1 MSIVAIIASPRK
13 KGNTNTIVEA
23 MVEGAKKNGKDVKV
37 YHLNTLSNA
46 KGCQACMGCK
56 KAGKCIV
63 EDDHAEILAAVRDAE
78 GLIVSTPV
86 YFGEACGQFRLLQ
99 DRFYGFLGPNFVPN
113 IAPGKKCAVV
123 VACGGGEA
131 GAKALADKIEGTLA
145 GMLKFVPV
153 GKIVYAD
160 KNDPEN
166 AAAKNSAVLEEAKAI
181 GKKF

>member
-1 MSIVAIIASPRK
+1 MSIVAIISSPRK
-13 KGNTNTIVEA
+13 NKNSATIVEA
-23 MVEGAKKNGKDVKV
+23 MIEGAKKNGKDVKV
-37 YHLNTLSNA
+37 YHLNSLSHA
-46 KGCQACMGCK
+46 RGCQACMGCK
-56 KAGKCIV
+56 AAGKCVIK
-63 EDDHAEILAAVRDAE
+63 DDHTEILDAIREAE

-99 DRFYGFLGPNFVPN
+99 DRFYSFLGPNFVPN

-123 VACGGGEA
+123 ITCGGGEA
-131 GAKALADKIEGTLA
+131 GAKALADKIEGAMA

-160 KNDPEN
+160 GNNPEK

-181 GKKF
+181 GKKL